1 MRQALSK
8 LWGDFMKVGNRL
20 TLYIVLG
27 LILGIAIG
35 SILSPMGDQAWVQW
49 IDQYIFNVIGQL
61 FLNMIF
67 MMVVPVV
74 FISIVLGVYNV
85 GDPKTLGS
93 LGIKTLG
100 FYLVTTAIAITI
112 AIVLA
117 TVVRP
122 GTGQAELLDSDEVSE
137 YRDTE
142 LEGGETGAAIEQTFD
157 QTLINII
164 PTNVFD
170 AMATDNM
177 LQIIAFA
184 IFIGIAMIS
193 VKDKIGA
200 VVKLF
205 EQANEVVMWIV
216 MAIMKYFAAIGAFG
230 LVATAFTQAGFGAIQ
245 QLGMY
250 FVCVLVALFIHMAL
264 IYGSMIQF
272 MAKKS
277 FIWFLKQFAPAM
289 GVAFS
294 TSSSSAVLP
303 ISMETAQKRLG
314 IRKGISSFVQ
324 PLGATINMDGTA
336 IMQGVATVFIAQLS
350 GIDLT
355 IMQMV
360 TVVIIA
366 TIASIGTAGVP
377 GVGLVMLA
385 MVLTAVGLDP
395 AAIGI
400 IIGIDRLLDMT
411 RTMTNITG
419 DAAIA
424 AVLDHQQDVKEEKK
438 GLESTKPNV

>member
-1 MRQALSK
+1 
-8 LWGDFMKVGNRL
+8 MKVGNKL
-20 TLYIVLG
+20 TIQIIIA
-27 LILGIAIG
+27 LILGIIVG
-35 SILSPMGDQAWVQW
+35 SVLSPMADQSWVQW
-49 IDQYIFNVIGQL
+49 VDQYIFNLVGQL

-74 FISIVLGVYNV
+74 FISIVLGVVNV
-85 GDPKTLGS
+85 GDPKMLG
-93 LGIKTLG
+93 GIGLKTLA
-100 FYLVTTAIAITI
+100 FYLATTAIAITI
-112 AIVLA
+112 AMIVANILN
-117 TVVRP
+117 P
-122 GTGQAELLDSDEVSE
+122 GEGQSQLLDSQEVSE
-137 YRDTE
+137 YRESE
-142 LEGGETGAAIEQTFD
+142 LEGGSTGEALQQGFD
-157 QTLINII
+157 QTVINLI
-164 PTNVFD
+164 PTNIIE
-170 AMATDNM
+170 AMGTQNM

-184 IFIGIAMIS
+184 IFIGIAMIAGKEKS
-193 VKDKIGA
+193 A
-200 VVKLF
+200 RLTALF
-205 EQANEVVMWIV
+205 EEANDVVMWIV

-230 LVATAFTQAGFGAIQ
+230 LVATAFVQAGFGAIQ

-250 FVCVLVALFIHMAL
+250 FICVLLALFIHLAL
-264 IYGSMIQF
+264 VYGSTVQF
-272 MAKKS
+272 LAKKS
-277 FIWFLKQFAPAM
+277 FIWFLKNFAPAM

-303 ISMETAQKRLG
+303 ISLETAQENLK
-314 IRKGISSFVQ
+314 IRKSVSSFVQ

-355 IMQMV
+355 LMQMV

-366 TIASIGTAGVP
+366 VVASIGTAGVP

-411 RTMTNITG
+411 RTAVNVTG
-419 DAAIA
+419 DATIA
-424 AVLDHQQDVKEEKK
+424 LVLNEQADRRVANGKEKA
-438 GLESTKPNV
+438 

>member
-1 MRQALSK
+1 
-8 LWGDFMKVGNRL
+8 MKVGNKL
-20 TLYIVLG
+20 TIQIIIA
-27 LILGIAIG
+27 LILGIIVG
-35 SILSPMGDQAWVQW
+35 SVLSPMADQSWVQW
-49 IDQYIFNVIGQL
+49 VDQYIFNLVGQL

-74 FISIVLGVYNV
+74 FISIVLGVVNV
-85 GDPKTLGS
+85 GDPKMLG
-93 LGIKTLG
+93 GIGLKTLA
-100 FYLVTTAIAITI
+100 FYLATTAIAITI
-112 AIVLA
+112 AMIVANILN
-117 TVVRP
+117 P
-122 GTGQAELLDSDEVSE
+122 GEGQSQLLDSQEVSE
-137 YRDTE
+137 YRESE
-142 LEGGETGAAIEQTFD
+142 LEGGSTGEALQQGFD
-157 QTLINII
+157 QTVINLI
-164 PTNVFD
+164 PTNIIE
-170 AMATDNM
+170 AMGTQNM

-184 IFIGIAMIS
+184 IFIGIAIIAGKEKS
-193 VKDKIGA
+193 A
-200 VVKLF
+200 RLTALF
-205 EQANEVVMWIV
+205 EEANDVVMWIV

-230 LVATAFTQAGFGAIQ
+230 LVATAFVQAGFGAIQ

-250 FVCVLVALFIHMAL
+250 FVCVLLALFIHLAL
-264 IYGSMIQF
+264 VYGSTVQF
-272 MAKKS
+272 LAKKS
-277 FIWFLKQFAPAM
+277 FIWFLKNFAPAM

-303 ISMETAQKRLG
+303 ISLETAQENLK
-314 IRKGISSFVQ
+314 IRKSVSSFVQ

-355 IMQMV
+355 LMQMV

-366 TIASIGTAGVP
+366 VVASIGTAGVP

-411 RTMTNITG
+411 RTMVNITG

-424 AVLDHQQDVKEEKK
+424 LIINEQQTRREEAAKA
-438 GLESTKPNV
+438 ES

>member
-1 MRQALSK
+1 
-8 LWGDFMKVGNRL
+8 MKVGNKL
-20 TLYIVLG
+20 TIQIIIA
-27 LILGIAIG
+27 LILGIIVG
-35 SILSPMGDQAWVQW
+35 SVLSPMADQSWVQW
-49 IDQYIFNVIGQL
+49 VDQYIFNLVGQL

-74 FISIVLGVYNV
+74 FISIVLGVVNV
-85 GDPKTLGS
+85 GDPKMLG
-93 LGIKTLG
+93 GIGLKTLA
-100 FYLVTTAIAITI
+100 FYLATTAIAITI
-112 AIVLA
+112 AMIVANVLN
-117 TVVRP
+117 P
-122 GTGQAELLDSDEVSE
+122 GEGQSELLDSDEVSE
-137 YRDTE
+137 YRETE
-142 LEGGETGAAIEQTFD
+142 LEGGATGDAIQQGFD
-157 QTLINII
+157 QTVINLI
-164 PTNVFD
+164 PTNIIE
-170 AMATDNM
+170 AMGTQNM

-184 IFIGIAMIS
+184 IFIGIAMIAGKEKS
-193 VKDKIGA
+193 A
-200 VVKLF
+200 RLTALF
-205 EQANEVVMWIV
+205 EEANDVVMWIV

-230 LVATAFTQAGFGAIQ
+230 LVATAFVQAGFGAIQ

-250 FVCVLVALFIHMAL
+250 FICVLLALFIHLA
-264 IYGSMIQF
+264 IVYGSAVQF

-277 FIWFLKQFAPAM
+277 FVWFIKNFAPAM

-303 ISMETAQKRLG
+303 ISLETAQDNLK
-314 IRKGISSFVQ
+314 IRKSISSFVQ

-355 IMQMV
+355 LMQMV

-366 TIASIGTAGVP
+366 VVASIGTAGVP

-411 RTMTNITG
+411 RTMVNITG

-424 AVLDHQQDVKEEKK
+424 LVINEQQTRREEAAKA
-438 GLESTKPNV
+438 ES

>member
-1 MRQALSK
+1 
-8 LWGDFMKVGNRL
+8 MKVGNKL
-20 TLYIVLG
+20 TIQIIIA
-27 LILGIAIG
+27 LILGIIVG
-35 SILSPMGDQAWVQW
+35 SVLSPMADQSWVQW
-49 IDQYIFNVIGQL
+49 VDQYIFNLVGQL

-74 FISIVLGVYNV
+74 FISIVLGVVNV
-85 GDPKTLGS
+85 GDPKMLG
-93 LGIKTLG
+93 GIGLKTLA
-100 FYLVTTAIAITI
+100 FYLATTAIAITI
-112 AIVLA
+112 AMIVANVLN
-117 TVVRP
+117 P
-122 GTGQAELLDSDEVSE
+122 GEGQSELLDSDEVSE
-137 YRDTE
+137 YRETE
-142 LEGGETGAAIEQTFD
+142 LEGGATGDAIQQGFD
-157 QTLINII
+157 QTVINLI
-164 PTNVFD
+164 PTNIIE
-170 AMATDNM
+170 AMGTQNM

-184 IFIGIAMIS
+184 IFIGIAMIAGKEKS
-193 VKDKIGA
+193 A
-200 VVKLF
+200 RLTALF
-205 EQANEVVMWIV
+205 EEANDVVMWIV

-230 LVATAFTQAGFGAIQ
+230 LVATAFVQAGFGAIQ

-250 FVCVLVALFIHMAL
+250 FICVLLALFIHLAL
-264 IYGSMIQF
+264 VYGSVVQF

-277 FIWFLKQFAPAM
+277 FVWFIKNFAPAM

-303 ISMETAQKRLG
+303 ISLETAQDNLK
-314 IRKGISSFVQ
+314 IRKSISSFVQ

-355 IMQMV
+355 LMQMV

-366 TIASIGTAGVP
+366 VVASIGTAGVP

-411 RTMTNITG
+411 RTMVNITG

-424 AVLDHQQDVKEEKK
+424 LVINEQQTRREEAAKA
-438 GLESTKPNV
+438 ES

>member
-1 MRQALSK
+1 
-8 LWGDFMKVGNRL
+8 MKVGNKL
-20 TLYIVLG
+20 TIQIIIA
-27 LILGIAIG
+27 LILGIIVG
-35 SILSPMGDQAWVQW
+35 SVLSPMGDQGWVQW
-49 IDQYIFNVIGQL
+49 IDQYIFNVVGQL

-74 FISIVLGVYNV
+74 FISIVLGVVNV
-85 GDPKTLGS
+85 GDPKMLGGI
-93 LGIKTLG
+93 GIKTLA
-100 FYLVTTAIAITI
+100 FYLATTAIAITI
-112 AIVLA
+112 AM
-117 TVVRP
+117 VVANLLNP
-122 GTGQAELLDSDEVSE
+122 GEGQSQLLDSEEVSE
-137 YRDTE
+137 YRETE
-142 LEGGETGAAIEQTFD
+142 LEGGSTGEAIQQGFD
-157 QTLINII
+157 QTVINLI
-164 PTNVFD
+164 PTNIIE
-170 AMATDNM
+170 AMGTQNM

-184 IFIGIAMIS
+184 IFIGIAMIAA
-193 VKDKIGA
+193 KDKSA
-200 VVKLF
+200 RLTALF
-205 EQANEVVMWIV
+205 EEANDVVMWIV

-230 LVATAFTQAGFGAIQ
+230 LVATAFVQAGFGAIQ

-250 FVCVLVALFIHMAL
+250 FICVLLALFIHLA
-264 IYGSMIQF
+264 IVYGSVVQF
-272 MAKKS
+272 LAKKS
-277 FIWFLKQFAPAM
+277 FIWFLKNFAPAM

-303 ISMETAQKRLG
+303 ISLETAQENLK
-314 IRKGISSFVQ
+314 IRKSVSSFVQ

-366 TIASIGTAGVP
+366 VVASIGTAGVP

-411 RTMTNITG
+411 RTMVNITG
-419 DAAIA
+419 DATIA
-424 AVLDHQQDVKEEKK
+424 LVINEQQTRREEAEKA
-438 GLESTKPNV
+438 EA

>member
-1 MRQALSK
+1 
-8 LWGDFMKVGNRL
+8 
-20 TLYIVLG
+20 
-27 LILGIAIG
+27 
-35 SILSPMGDQAWVQW
+35 
-49 IDQYIFNVIGQL
+49 
-61 FLNMIF
+61 

-74 FISIVLGVYNV
+74 FISIVLGVVGV

-93 LGIKTLG
+93 LGIKTLA
-100 FYLVTTAIAITI
+100 FYLVTTAIAISL
-112 AIVLA
+112 AIVVAL
-117 TVVRP
+117 VLEP
-122 GTGQAELLDSDEVSE
+122 GTGQSELLDTSEVE
-137 YRDTE
+137 DYRETE
-142 LEGGETGAAIEQTFD
+142 LEGGETGEAIDQTFD
-157 QTLINII
+157 QTIINLI
-164 PTNVFD
+164 PTNVIE
-170 AMATDNM
+170 AMGTANM

-184 IFIGIAMIS
+184 IFIGIAMIA
-193 VKDKIGA
+193 VKDKIPGL
-200 VVKLF
+200 VKLF
-205 EQANEVVMWIV
+205 EEANEVVMWIV
-216 MAIMKYFAAIGAFG
+216 LAIMKYFAAIGAFG

-250 FVCVLVALFIHMAL
+250 FVCVLLALLLHFVFV
-264 IYGSMIQF
+264 YGSVIKF
-272 MAKKS
+272 LAKKP
-277 FIWFLKQFAPAM
+277 FIWFVKGFAPAM

-303 ISMETAQKRLG
+303 ISMETAQKNLKV
-314 IRKGISSFVQ
+314 RKSISSFVQ

-350 GIDLT
+350 GVDLT
-355 IMQMV
+355 IMQMA

-366 TIASIGTAGVP
+366 TVASIGTAGVP

-411 RTMTNITG
+411 RTAVNITG

-424 AVLDHQQDVKEEKK
+424 SVLNEQQNRKEEKEK
-438 GLESTKPNV
+438 AGV

>member
-1 MRQALSK
+1 
-8 LWGDFMKVGNRL
+8 MKVGNKL
-20 TLYIVLG
+20 TIQIIIA
-27 LILGIAIG
+27 LILGIIVG
-35 SILSPMGDQAWVQW
+35 SVLSPMGDQGWVQW
-49 IDQYIFNVIGQL
+49 IDQYIFNVVGQL

-74 FISIVLGVYNV
+74 FISIVLGVVNV
-85 GDPKTLGS
+85 GDPKMLGGI
-93 LGIKTLG
+93 GIKTLA
-100 FYLVTTAIAITI
+100 FYLATTAIAITI
-112 AIVLA
+112 AM
-117 TVVRP
+117 VVANLLNP
-122 GTGQAELLDSDEVSE
+122 GEGQSQLLDSEEVSE
-137 YRDTE
+137 YRETE
-142 LEGGETGAAIEQTFD
+142 LEGGSTGEAIQQGFD
-157 QTLINII
+157 QTVINLI
-164 PTNVFD
+164 PTNIIE
-170 AMATDNM
+170 AMGTQNM

-184 IFIGIAMIS
+184 IFIGIAMIAA
-193 VKDKIGA
+193 KDKSA
-200 VVKLF
+200 RLTALF
-205 EQANEVVMWIV
+205 EEANDVVMWIV

-230 LVATAFTQAGFGAIQ
+230 LVATAFVQAGFGAIQ

-250 FVCVLVALFIHMAL
+250 FVCVLLALFIHLA
-264 IYGSMIQF
+264 IVYGSAVQF
-272 MAKKS
+272 LAKKS
-277 FIWFLKQFAPAM
+277 FIWFLKNFAPAM

-303 ISMETAQKRLG
+303 ISLETAQENLK
-314 IRKGISSFVQ
+314 IRKSVSSFVQ

-355 IMQMV
+355 IMQMI

-366 TIASIGTAGVP
+366 VVASIGTAGVP

-411 RTMTNITG
+411 RTMVNITG

-424 AVLDHQQDVKEEKK
+424 LVINEQQTRREEAAKA
-438 GLESTKPNV
+438 ES

>member
-1 MRQALSK
+1 
-8 LWGDFMKVGNRL
+8 MKVGNRL
-20 TLYIVLG
+20 TLYIIIG
-27 LILGIAIG
+27 LIAGIVIG
-35 SILSPMGDQAWVQW
+35 SIFSPMSDQAWVQW
-49 IDQYIFNVIGQL
+49 IDQYIFNVVGQL
-61 FLNMIF
+61 FLSMIF

-74 FISIVLGVYNV
+74 FISIVLGVVGV

-93 LGIKTLG
+93 LGIKTLA
-100 FYLVTTAIAITI
+100 FYLVTTAIAISL
-112 AIVLA
+112 AIVVAL
-117 TVVRP
+117 VLEP
-122 GTGQAELLDSDEVSE
+122 GTGQSELLDTSEVE
-137 YRDTE
+137 DYRETE
-142 LEGGETGAAIEQTFD
+142 LEGGETGEAVDQTFD
-157 QTLINII
+157 QTIINLI
-164 PTNVFD
+164 PTNVIE
-170 AMATDNM
+170 AMGTANM

-184 IFIGIAMIS
+184 IFIGIAMIA
-193 VKDKIGA
+193 VKDKIPGL
-200 VVKLF
+200 VKLF
-205 EQANEVVMWIV
+205 EEANEVVMWIV
-216 MAIMKYFAAIGAFG
+216 LAIMKYFAAIGAFG

-250 FVCVLVALFIHMAL
+250 FVCVLLALLLHFVFV
-264 IYGSMIQF
+264 YGSVIKF
-272 MAKKS
+272 LAKKP
-277 FIWFLKQFAPAM
+277 FIWFVKGFAPAM

-303 ISMETAQKRLG
+303 ISMETAQKNLKV
-314 IRKGISSFVQ
+314 RKSISSFVQ

-350 GIDLT
+350 GVDLT
-355 IMQMV
+355 IMQMA

-366 TIASIGTAGVP
+366 TVASIGTAGVP

-411 RTMTNITG
+411 RTAVNITG

-424 AVLDHQQDVKEEKK
+424 SVLNEQQNRKEEKEK
-438 GLESTKPNV
+438 AGV

>member
-1 MRQALSK
+1 
-8 LWGDFMKVGNRL
+8 MKVGNRM

-27 LILGIAIG
+27 LILGIAVG
-35 SILSPMGDQAWVQW
+35 SVLSPMTDQGWVQW

-67 MMVVPVV
+67 MMVVPIV

-93 LGIKTLG
+93 LGVKTIG
-100 FYLVTTAIAITI
+100 FYLLTTAIAISI
-112 AIVLA
+112 AMITANVLD
-117 TVVRP
+117 P
-122 GTGQAELLDSDEVSE
+122 GVGQSELLDSEEVSD
-137 YRDTE
+137 YRTSE
-142 LEGGETGAAIEQTFD
+142 LEGGETGKAIEQTVD

-177 LQIIAFA
+177 LQVIAFA
-184 IFIGIAMIS
+184 VFIGIAMIS
-193 VKDKIGA
+193 VKDKIGRL
-200 VVKLF
+200 VDLF

-230 LVATAFTQAGFGAIQ
+230 LVATAFTQAGFGAIR
-245 QLGMY
+245 QLGLY
-250 FVCVLVALFIHMAL
+250 FICVLLALFIHLAL
-264 IYGSMIQF
+264 VYGSMVQF

-277 FIWFLKQFAPAM
+277 FIWFIKNFAPAM

-303 ISMETAQKRLG
+303 ISLETAQKRLG

-350 GIDLT
+350 GVDLT
-355 IMQMV
+355 LGQMV
-360 TVVIIA
+360 TVVVIA
-366 TIASIGTAGVP
+366 TVASIGTAGVP

-424 AVLDHQQDVKEEKK
+424 TVLDHQQDVKEEKK
-438 GLESTKPNV
+438 GLQSTKPNA

>member
-8 LWGDFMKVGNRL
+8 IWGDFMKVGNRL

-27 LILGIAIG
+27 LILVIAIG
-35 SILSPMGDQAWVQW
+35 SILSHMEDQACVKWT
-49 IDQYIFNVIGQL
+49 DQYIFNVIGQL

-85 GDPKTLGS
+85 GDAKTLGS

-112 AIVLA
+112 AIVMA

-122 GTGQAELLDSDEVSE
+122 GAGQAELLDSYEVSE

-164 PTNVFD
+164 PTNIFD

-205 EQANEVVMWIV
+205 EQANEIVMWIV
-216 MAIMKYFAAIGAFG
+216 MAIMKYFAAIG
-230 LVATAFTQAGFGAIQ
+230 
-245 QLGMY
+245 
-250 FVCVLVALFIHMAL
+250 
-264 IYGSMIQF
+264 
-272 MAKKS
+272 
-277 FIWFLKQFAPAM
+277 
-289 GVAFS
+289 
-294 TSSSSAVLP
+294 
-303 ISMETAQKRLG
+303 
-314 IRKGISSFVQ
+314 
-324 PLGATINMDGTA
+324 
-336 IMQGVATVFIAQLS
+336 
-350 GIDLT
+350 
-355 IMQMV
+355 
-360 TVVIIA
+360 
-366 TIASIGTAGVP
+366 
-377 GVGLVMLA
+377 
-385 MVLTAVGLDP
+385 
-395 AAIGI
+395 
-400 IIGIDRLLDMT
+400 
-411 RTMTNITG
+411 
-419 DAAIA
+419 
-424 AVLDHQQDVKEEKK
+424 
-438 GLESTKPNV
+438 

>member
-1 MRQALSK
+1 
-8 LWGDFMKVGNRL
+8 MKVGNKL
-20 TLYIVLG
+20 TIQIIIA
-27 LILGIAIG
+27 LILGIIVG
-35 SILSPMGDQAWVQW
+35 SVLSPMADQSWVQW
-49 IDQYIFNVIGQL
+49 VDQYIFNLVGQL

-74 FISIVLGVYNV
+74 FISIVLGVVNV
-85 GDPKTLGS
+85 GDPKMLG
-93 LGIKTLG
+93 GIGLKTLA
-100 FYLVTTAIAITI
+100 FYLATTAIAITI
-112 AIVLA
+112 AMIVANILN
-117 TVVRP
+117 P
-122 GTGQAELLDSDEVSE
+122 GEGQSQLLDSQEVSE
-137 YRDTE
+137 YRESE
-142 LEGGETGAAIEQTFD
+142 LEGGSTGEALQQGFD
-157 QTLINII
+157 QTVINLI
-164 PTNVFD
+164 PTNIIE
-170 AMATDNM
+170 AMGTQNM

-184 IFIGIAMIS
+184 IFIGIAIIAGKEKS
-193 VKDKIGA
+193 A
-200 VVKLF
+200 RLTALF
-205 EQANEVVMWIV
+205 EEANDVVMWIV

-230 LVATAFTQAGFGAIQ
+230 LVATAFVQAGFGAIQ

-250 FVCVLVALFIHMAL
+250 FICVLLALFIHLAL
-264 IYGSMIQF
+264 VYGSTVQF
-272 MAKKS
+272 LAKKS
-277 FIWFLKQFAPAM
+277 FIWFLKNFAPAM

-303 ISMETAQKRLG
+303 ISLETAQENLK
-314 IRKGISSFVQ
+314 IRKSVSSFVQ

-355 IMQMV
+355 LMQMV

-366 TIASIGTAGVP
+366 VVASIGTAGVP

-411 RTMTNITG
+411 RTMVNITG

-424 AVLDHQQDVKEEKK
+424 LIINEQQTRREEAAKA
-438 GLESTKPNV
+438 ES